1 MENKLKWL
9 LTLVP
14 WTLQRLLRQEFK
26 VACDTDGM
34 PEALEMDQRFGPST
48 EKMEEGLKA
57 IAHTWLGL
65 EDLSAARDHLTPER
79 ISEVLA
85 KIPLPPAYL
94 PREELLH
101 ADWPSIVACVYWG
114 HIRFSK
120 DLLLATID
128 SRIGLGGSIA
138 EKFEADMQ
146 WLRPDALP
154 AAAAE
159 YVVREM
165 SESFARIVERISAFQ
180 VTAVTDAAPSTV
192 KQYAREACRCYLH
205 GFFSASLI
213 LCRSCVEAGVLTKL
227 DQKGFQKAREAL
239 PYGNLKKLLKL
250 AFDEEV
256 LDGPTFSMADE
267 IRERA
272 RVTVH
277 QSAVPSEGECRD
289 MLERT
294 RAVLRHLYE

>member
-1 MENKLKWL
+1 MDNELKWL

-14 WTLQRLLRQEFK
+14 WTLQRLLRKEFE
-26 VACDTDGM
+26 VTCDTNGM
-34 PEALEMDQRFGPST
+34 PEALEMDQRYGPST
-48 EKMEEGLKA
+48 EKMEEDLKA
-57 IAHTWLGL
+57 IAHTWPGL
-65 EDLSAARDHLTPER
+65 EDLSAVRDHLTPER
-79 ISEVLA
+79 ISEALA

-101 ADWPSIVACVYWG
+101 ADWPDIVASVYWA
-114 HIRFSK
+114 HCRFSK

-138 EKFEADMQ
+138 EKFETRMQ

-165 SESFARIVERISAFQ
+165 SESFPRIVERISTFQ
-180 VTAVTDAAPSTV
+180 VIPVTDAAPSTA
-192 KQYAREACRCYLH
+192 KHYAREACRCYLH

-213 LCRSCVEAGVLTKL
+213 LCRSCIEAGVVTKL
-227 DQKGFQKAREAL
+227 DQKDLQKAREAL
-239 PYGNLKKLLKL
+239 PYGNMEKLLKL
-250 AFDEEV
+250 ALKEEV
-256 LDGPTFSMADE
+256 LDGLTFSMANE

-272 RVTVH
+272 NRTVH
-277 QSAVPSEGECRD
+277 QSAVPSGEECRD
-289 MLERT
+289 MLEQT